1 MSPFYKIEGTMS
13 FITITKTSN
22 INLTLIVAGAVLCLI
37 SYILRL
43 VTHISIYKRRTEII
57 PFHVT
62 LVFTFLGYFGWGYW
76 SGNDPVKMNIPYS
89 FSVPIGIALAGAGL
103 GLFLYS
109 EIKKHGVGQEGTL
122 VKTGIYSKIRHPMYI
137 GLVLLHIGVPFIF
150 KSFIACIS
158 VIVWASFIATWTRFE
173 DKNLEQKY
181 GRKYIEYKQ
190 RTWF

>member
-1 MSPFYKIEGTMS
+1 MS
-13 FITITKTSN
+13 FLIITEISY
-22 INLTLIVAGAVLCLI
+22 INLILIITGAVLCLI

-43 VTHISIYKRRTEII
+43 ATHISIYKGRTEII

-76 SGNDPVKMNIPYS
+76 SGNDPVKMNIPHS

-109 EIKKHGVGQEGTL
+109 EIKKHGVGEERRI

-137 GLVLLHIGVPFIF
+137 GLVMLHIGVPFIF

-158 VIVWASFIATWTRFE
+158 VILWASFIAIWTRFE
-173 DKNLEQKY
+173 DKNMEQKF
-181 GRKYIEYKQ
+181 GQEYIEYKQ